1 MNYLMFKNFRRKIK
15 KKIPKSIKDYFFSI
29 RQIPKRFKNYR
40 LICKNLNNYKAIEI
54 GGPSTMFYTKL
65 PIYQNLRSL
74 DVVNFSNSTVWE
86 GNIQEGY
93 NCNYYGNRIAYQYI
107 SEASLLTNVNNNS
120 YDAVISSHCLEH
132 LANPIK
138 GLMRWKQVLK
148 SGGFMLLILPHKI
161 GNFDHKRKDTTF
173 EHIMSDYKKD
183 VDENDNTHFNE
194 FIQLFDLEKKPGKK
208 ITLEEHIQI
217 TKNNF
222 KNREVHHHVFNKKLI
237 DETLNFCN
245 FEILDYLEEK
255 EDLIIFCKNID

>member
-40 LICKNLNNYKAIEI
+40 LICQNLNNCKTIEI

-74 DVVNFSNSTVWE
+74 DVVNFSNSTTWE

-93 NCNYYGNRIAYQYI
+93 NCNYYGNRFAYQFI
-107 SEASLLTNVNNNS
+107 SEASLLTNVNNNT
-120 YDAVISSHCLEH
+120 YDAVVSSHCLEH

-173 EHIMSDYKKD
+173 EHIMSDYIND

-208 ITLEEHIQI
+208 ITLEEHIEI

-255 EDLIIFCKNID
+255 EDLIVFCKKNI

>member
-40 LICKNLNNYKAIEI
+40 LICQNLNNCKTIEI

-74 DVVNFSNSTVWE
+74 DVVNFSNSTTWE

-93 NCNYYGNRIAYQYI
+93 NCNYYGNRFAYQFI
-107 SEASLLTNVNNNS
+107 SEASLLTNVNNNT
-120 YDAVISSHCLEH
+120 YDAVVSSHCLEH

-173 EHIMSDYKKD
+173 EHIMSDYIND

-208 ITLEEHIQI
+208 ITLEEHIEI

-255 EDLIIFCKNID
+255 EDLIIFCKNIV